1 MKNIKKNIKN
11 RKAFSMIELI
21 FVIVILGILAGV
33 AVPKMM
39 GTRTDAYISK
49 AKSQIA
55 SIKNGINTSAATS
68 MLSGGCSNR
77 YPVDLNQ
84 TDTDTG
90 FKTNYVNKG
99 VELFNGVLKEGII
112 SSSGDGGWMATGV
125 YRNAENDFS
134 PETFRFTIE
143 SGRTVIFTYDETQGL
158 FTCGSETRTGDCL
171 TLTK

>member
-1 MKNIKKNIKN
+1 MVKNIKIDIKN

-55 SIKNGINTSAATS
+55 SIKNGINTKAATS
-68 MLSGGCSNR
+68 MLSGGCSNN
-77 YPVDLNQ
+77 YPVDLNDSAI
-84 TDTDTG
+84 TVNGTG
-90 FKTNYVNKG
+90 
-99 VELFNGVLKEGII
+99 EDLFGNVLKEPII
-112 SSSGDGGWMATGV
+112 SSNSDGGW
-125 YRNAENDFS
+125 
-134 PETFRFTIE
+134 
-143 SGRTVIFTYDETQGL
+143 L
-158 FTCGSETRTGDCL
+158 FTGTLTTSEIEDGNEKYTLKLENGRVAVFEYTKSDGIFKCISSSNGKDCL